1 MAGPGPHYSQ
11 CLAFDMPV
19 LEFEAAVPEVNL
31 ITSPALDFSFAGAVE
46 VGLVL
51 GLVEKDVVGL
61 RLSAMDLVLA

>member
-1 MAGPGPHYSQ
+1 
-11 CLAFDMPV
+11 MPV